1 MHEVSVVSDIV
12 SAILKE
18 LENYNV
24 ERVEE
29 VVLVVGDMTSLG
41 DEQLEFAYEIVTKE
55 TKLEGSKLIIEHE
68 KIRVKCKECD
78 YEGEVRMLESD
89 YGEHTIP
96 IQNGDAH
103 DHPRPCRR
111 VVLSARRGAGGKARG
126 SGACGRPVQARRR
139 IISRSDAEKVA
150 NGNCIFFGKLI

>member
-18 LENYNV
+18 LEKYNV
-24 ERVEE
+24 EKVEE

-41 DEQLEFAYEIVTKE
+41 EEQLEFAYEIVTRE
-55 TKLEGSKLIIEHE
+55 TKLEGSKLVIEHE
-68 KIRVKCKECD
+68 KIFVKCTECG

-96 IQNGDAH
+96 ILSCPKCNGKVKVTAGQT
-103 DHPRPCRR
+103 CRVR
-111 VVLSARRGAGGKARG
+111 NLKIVE
-126 SGACGRPVQARRR
+126 
-139 IISRSDAEKVA
+139 AE
-150 NGNCIFFGKLI
+150 

>member
-1 MHEVSVVSDIV
+1 MVSDIV

-18 LENYNV
+18 LEKYNV

-41 DEQLEFAYEIVTKE
+41 EEQLEFAYEIVTKD
-55 TKLEGSKLIIEHE
+55 TKLEGSKLVIEHE
-68 KIRVKCKECD
+68 KIRVRCNECD

-96 IQNGDAH
+96 ILSCPKCNGK
-103 DHPRPCRR
+103 
-111 VVLSARRGAGGKARG
+111 VKVTAGQTCKVRNLKI
-126 SGACGRPVQARRR
+126 VE
-139 IISRSDAEKVA
+139 AE
-150 NGNCIFFGKLI
+150 

>member
-12 SAILKE
+12 SAILRE
-18 LENYNV
+18 LEKYNV

-41 DEQLEFAYEIVTKE
+41 EEQLEFAYEIVTKE
-55 TKLEGSKLIIEHE
+55 TKLEGSKLVIEHE
-68 KIRVKCKECD
+68 KIRVICNECG

-96 IQNGDAH
+96 ILSCPKCNGK
-103 DHPRPCRR
+103 
-111 VVLSARRGAGGKARG
+111 VKVTAGQTCKVRNLKI
-126 SGACGRPVQARRR
+126 VE
-139 IISRSDAEKVA
+139 AE
-150 NGNCIFFGKLI
+150 

>member
-29 VVLVVGDMTSLG
+29 VVLVVGEMTSLG

-55 TKLEGSKLIIEHE
+55 TKLEGSKLVIEHE

-96 IQNGDAH
+96 ILSCPKCNGKV
-103 DHPRPCRR
+103 R
-111 VVLSARRGAGGKARG
+111 VTAGQTCMVKNLKI
-126 SGACGRPVQARRR
+126 VE
-139 IISRSDAEKVA
+139 AE
-150 NGNCIFFGKLI
+150 

>member
-29 VVLVVGDMTSLG
+29 VVLVVGEMTSLG

-96 IQNGDAH
+96 ILSCPKCNGKV
-103 DHPRPCRR
+103 R
-111 VVLSARRGAGGKARG
+111 VIAGQTCKVRNLKI
-126 SGACGRPVQARRR
+126 VE
-139 IISRSDAEKVA
+139 AE
-150 NGNCIFFGKLI
+150 

>member
-18 LENYNV
+18 LEKYNV
-24 ERVEE
+24 EKVEE
-29 VVLVVGDMTSLG
+29 VILVVGEMTSLG

-55 TKLEGSKLIIEHE
+55 TKLEGSKLVIEHE
-68 KIRVKCKECD
+68 KIRVRCNECG

-96 IQNGDAH
+96 ILSCPKCNG
-103 DHPRPCRR
+103 R
-111 VVLSARRGAGGKARG
+111 VKVTAGQTCMVKNLKI
-126 SGACGRPVQARRR
+126 VE
-139 IISRSDAEKVA
+139 AE
-150 NGNCIFFGKLI
+150 

>member
-18 LENYNV
+18 LEKYNV

-41 DEQLEFAYEIVTKE
+41 EDQLEFAYEIVTKE
-55 TKLEGSKLIIEHE
+55 TKLEGSKLVIEHE
-68 KIRVKCKECD
+68 KIRVKCNDCG

-96 IQNGDAH
+96 ILSCPKCNGK
-103 DHPRPCRR
+103 
-111 VVLSARRGAGGKARG
+111 VKVTAGQTCKVRNLKI
-126 SGACGRPVQARRR
+126 VE
-139 IISRSDAEKVA
+139 AE
-150 NGNCIFFGKLI
+150 

>member
-18 LENYNV
+18 LEKYNV

-41 DEQLEFAYEIVTKE
+41 EEQLEFAYEIVTKE
-55 TKLEGSKLIIEHE
+55 TKLEGSKLVIEHE
-68 KIRVKCKECD
+68 KIRVKCKDCG

-96 IQNGDAH
+96 ILSCPKCNGK
-103 DHPRPCRR
+103 
-111 VVLSARRGAGGKARG
+111 VKVTAGQTCKVRNLKI
-126 SGACGRPVQARRR
+126 VE
-139 IISRSDAEKVA
+139 AE
-150 NGNCIFFGKLI
+150 